1 MSCKP
6 EPISFQGY
14 SGDDHIPVDQVDA
27 YTAGLQSQTNACAG
41 LLDHAEEEGVVTRSG
56 IEGCTEVNQPLS
68 CSDVDHDSEGVLD
81 LEGRALHSD
90 TGHLAKPS
98 EGNRVQKTSPTTTT
112 RSTAGH
118 ASQACDSSD
127 QPPISSS
134 ENAEEQGDAERD
146 GTRKSKISSAGKAS
160 KRRKK

>member
-1 MSCKP
+1 MQTKKELP
-6 EPISFQGY
+6 LDQALKAAPRYIS
-14 SGDDHIPVDQVDA
+14 
-27 YTAGLQSQTNACAG
+27 
-41 LLDHAEEEGVVTRSG
+41 
-56 IEGCTEVNQPLS
+56 QPLS
-68 CSDVDHDSEGVLD
+68 CSDVDHDSESVLD

-98 EGNRVQKTSPTTTT
+98 EGNRVQKTSPTTTTYT

-146 GTRKSKISSAGKAS
+146 GTRKSKTSSGGKPS